1 MAEPRITGLEPD
13 PRRPGALRVALD
25 GRAWG
30 AVPLEAAERLRL
42 AAGTRLDE
50 PTLAALGAAA
60 DEEAAFRAALRH
72 LERRGFATRDLARRL
87 GRRGH
92 GPDAV
97 GAATRRL
104 HALGLLDDAA
114 FARQYVE
121 SRAARGRGPARLRR
135 DLLALGVAD
144 TVADAAIAA
153 HWPEGADLAGATRR
167 LAERRARQ
175 LGALPRP
182 VLRRRLL
189 AYLARRGYAGRDVGR
204 IVAEVLGERA

>member
-1 MAEPRITGLEPD
+1 VAEPRITGLEPD

-30 AVPLEAAERLRL
+30 AVPLEAAERLGL

-50 PTLAALGAAA
+50 PALAALGAAA

-72 LERRGFATRDLARRL
+72 LERRAFGARDLARRL

-97 GAATRRL
+97 AAATRRL

-144 TVADAAIAA
+144 AVADAALAA
-153 HWPEGADLAGATRR
+153 HWPEGSDLAGTTRR
-167 LAERRARQ
+167 LAERRVRQ

>member
-1 MAEPRITGLEPD
+1 MAAPRITGLEPD

-30 AVPLEAAERLRL
+30 AVPLEAAERLQL
-42 AAGTRLDE
+42 TAGVRLDE
-50 PTLAALGAAA
+50 PALAALGAAA

-72 LERRGFATRDLARRL
+72 LERRAFATRDLARRL

-135 DLLALGVAD
+135 DLLVLGVAD

-153 HWPEGADLAGATRR
+153 HWPEGSDLAGTTRR

-189 AYLARRGYAGRDVGR
+189 AYLARRGYAGRDVAR
-204 IVAEVLGERA
+204 IVAEVLGERG

>member
-25 GRAWG
+25 GRVWG

-42 AAGTRLDE
+42 AAGARLDE
-50 PTLAALGAAA
+50 PALAALGAAA

-114 FARQYVE
+114 FARQFVE

-144 TVADAAIAA
+144 GVADAAIAA
-153 HWPEGADLAGATRR
+153 HWPDGADLAGATRR
-167 LAERRARQ
+167 LVERRARQ
-175 LGALPRP
+175 LGTMPRP

-189 AYLARRGYAGRDVGR
+189 AYLARRGYTGREVGR

>member
-1 MAEPRITGLEPD
+1 MAGPRITGLEPD

-30 AVPLEAAERLRL
+30 AVPLEAAERLGL
-42 AAGTRLDE
+42 AAGAPLDE
-50 PTLAALGAAA
+50 PALAALGAAA

-72 LERRGFATRDLARRL
+72 LERRAFATRDLARRL

-92 GPDAV
+92 GPEAV
-97 GAATRRL
+97 GAALQRL
-104 HALGLLDDAA
+104 HALGLLDDTA

-121 SRAARGRGPARLRR
+121 TRAARGRGPARLRR

-144 TVADAAIAA
+144 AVADAAIAA
-153 HWPEGADLAGATRR
+153 HWPEGSDLAGTTRR
-167 LAERRARQ
+167 LAERRAHQ
-175 LGALPRP
+175 LGTLPRP

-204 IVAEVLGERA
+204 IVAEVLGERG

>member
-50 PTLAALGAAA
+50 PALAALGAAA

-72 LERRGFATRDLARRL
+72 LERRAFAARDLARRL

-92 GPDAV
+92 GPEAV
-97 GAATRRL
+97 GAALRRL

-121 SRAARGRGPARLRR
+121 TRAARGRGPARLRR

-153 HWPEGADLAGATRR
+153 HWPEGSDLAGTTRG

-175 LGALPRP
+175 LGTLPRP

-204 IVAEVLGERA
+204 IVAEVLGERG

>member
-1 MAEPRITGLEPD
+1 MGTPRITGLEPD

-30 AVPLEAAERLRL
+30 AVPSEAAGRLGL
-42 AAGTRLDE
+42 AAGTALD
-50 PTLAALGAAA
+50 PAGLAALAGAA

-72 LERRGFATRDLARRL
+72 LERRAFAARDLARRL

-92 GPDAV
+92 GPEAV

-104 HALGLLDDAA
+104 AELGLLDDAT

-135 DLLALGVAD
+135 DLRALGVEDA
-144 TVADAAIAA
+144 VAESAIAA
-153 HWPEGADLAGATRR
+153 HWPDGPDVAAAVRR

-189 AYLARRGYAGRDVGR
+189 AYLGRRGYAGREVGQ
-204 IVAEVLGERA
+204 VVGVVLGERG